1 MKLLSVTITLAERN
15 DSSLSSMMVDVSAH
29 VELCG
34 LVMFLWTGMLSS
46 GPCVSFGMRRVLSL
60 AEEELKSLSVSAD
73 AFLFHCT
80 CNLFFSH
87 FAFREGTHCSAD

>member
-1 MKLLSVTITLAERN
+1 
-15 DSSLSSMMVDVSAH
+15 MVCLKSAH

-34 LVMFLWTGMLSS
+34 LAIFLWTGMLSS
-46 GPCVSFGMRRVLSL
+46 GLCVSFGTRQVLSL

-80 CNLFFSH
+80 CNLFSPTLLLEKELT
-87 FAFREGTHCSAD
+87 AVQINQRI